1 MDVRRSK
8 HAYPKTRPGYHRE
21 QLGRVPNQPNTS
33 AATRTSDRRPSRQD
47 SKVLLLLLLVVVVK
61 YVQRESPTPPLA
73 NARAEQAV
81 IRPWS
86 SGCYRQRQQ
95 F

>member
-1 MDVRRSK
+1 
-8 HAYPKTRPGYHRE
+8 
-21 QLGRVPNQPNTS
+21 
-33 AATRTSDRRPSRQD
+33 
-47 SKVLLLLLLVVVVK
+47 VLLLLLLLLLLLVVK

>member
-1 MDVRRSK
+1 MHIRRRAQVTIES
-8 HAYPKTRPGYHRE
+8 
-21 QLGRVPNQPNTS
+21 NS
-33 AATRTSDRRPSRQD
+33 AECQINRIR
-47 SKVLLLLLLVVVVK
+47 LLLLLVVK